1 MKVRASIIA
10 LATALPLAAC
20 GFHPLYG
27 GMNSAMSATL
37 STIYVE
43 PVSDRVGYEL
53 RNEMIDL
60 LDGPG
65 TPRGAAYRLKLV
77 FTETS
82 QGVALQADPQTST
95 ITRYND
101 TLKVAY
107 TLTDMSG
114 KTVTS
119 GTETGLSAYNVLP
132 TGPGIA
138 AGPQAN
144 YGTLAAQQDADKRAA
159 QDIAER
165 IRLDLN
171 VFFAK
176 H

>member
-1 MKVRASIIA
+1 MKVRATIIA
-10 LATALPLAAC
+10 IAAPLLAAC

-27 GMNSAMSATL
+27 GMNGAMSTTL

-43 PVSDRVGYEL
+43 PVPDRIGYEL
-53 RNEMIDL
+53 RNQMIDL

-65 TPRGAAYRLKLV
+65 TAGGAAYHLKLAL
-77 FTETS
+77 TQTT
-82 QGVALQADPQTST
+82 QGVALQSDPNSSS

-101 TLKVAY
+101 TLKVTY
-107 TLTDMSG
+107 TLTDTAG

-132 TGPGIA
+132 TGLLIPLS
-138 AGPQAN
+138 PQAN

>member
-1 MKVRASIIA
+1 MRRFAPLLAFA
-10 LATALPLAAC
+10 LAGC

-27 GMNSAMSATL
+27 GANGGMGATL

-43 PVSDRVGYEL
+43 PMQDRLGYEM
-53 RNEMIDL
+53 RNTMIDL

-65 TPRGAAYRLKLV
+65 TPAGALYRLQMSL
-77 FTETS
+77 TATT
-82 QGVALQADPQTST
+82 QGIALQNDAA

-101 TLKVAY
+101 TLKVTY
-107 TLTDMSG
+107 TLTDMAG

-119 GTETGLSAYNVLP
+119 GVETGLSAYNVLP
-132 TGPGIA
+132 SAPN
-138 AGPQAN
+138 AN
-144 YGTLAAQQDADKRAA
+144 YGTLAEQQDADKRAA

>member
-1 MKVRASIIA
+1 MKRAA
-10 LATALPLAAC
+10 PLLAVLLAGC

-27 GMNSAMSATL
+27 GANGGMQATL

-43 PVSDRVGYEL
+43 PMPERLGYEL
-53 RNEMIDL
+53 RNKMIDL

-65 TPRGAAYRLKLV
+65 TPSGALYRLKLSL
-77 FTETS
+77 TETT
-82 QGVALQADPQTST
+82 QGIALQNDAT

-101 TLKVAY
+101 NLKVTY
-107 TLTDMSG
+107 SLTDMTG
-114 KTVTS
+114 EVITS
-119 GTETGLSAYNVLP
+119 GIETGLSAYNVLP
-132 TGPGIA
+132 SSA
-138 AGPQAN
+138 NAN

-159 QDIAER
+159 EDIAER

-176 H
+176 R